1 MGSKSFTD
9 LKVWQ
14 LAHAVYLEIYR
25 QTETFPRRDLYGIS
39 SQMVRAA
46 YSIPSNIVEGFG
58 RRATRDKAHFY
69 TIAMGSA
76 EELQYGLIA
85 SRDLGRL
92 KHFDSLWAKVESVSK
107 MIRSLTDAVLQ
118 GGSALDRHP

>member
-1 MGSKSFTD
+1 MGCKTFTQ
-9 LKVWQ
+9 LTVWQ
-14 LAHAVYLEIYR
+14 LAHQVYLEIYR
-25 QTETFPRRDLYGIS
+25 QTETFPQRDLYGIS

-58 RRATRDKAHFY
+58 RRSGRDKAHFY

-76 EELQYGLIA
+76 EELKYGLIA

-92 KHFDSLWAKVESVSK
+92 KNFPDLWAKVESISK
-107 MIRSLTDAVLQ
+107 MLRSLTDVVLQ
-118 GGSALDRHP
+118 GGSALDHHP